1 MAWNVPEKKKKK
13 SVSSRSSVQFIK
25 SQKDQK
31 RTKTILDAEKRER
44 NDFLLEKCR
53 RNFEK

>member
-1 MAWNVPEKKKKK
+1 MFHKRKRKN

-25 SQKDQK
+25 SQKDKK